1 MQNIDLPFFRN
12 TIVWTIKLSCH
23 PKVILVIGQ
32 RSSPFTG
39 KQEEVQSYSDGAR
52 KGTSFSWTSVC
63 GKGCSETSPP
73 EWVSILTSRWWT
85 LVRKGWGETSV
96 VGRSLLDAAA
106 IPPPHQHK
114 VRTHLSHTDT
124 RTPRAS
130 LVAKRWHG
138 EPMNSSPGEVN
149 YGLGLPRCRTSPSS
163 PQTPY
168 VYKAEMF
175 PGAPSVSVC
184 CAVIFTV
191 NHRFFSGTIFNWEGH
206 GNLMGWCTCCGSEN
220 LMPLPGSF
228 IACFHLCSTFD
239 YP

>member
-1 MQNIDLPFFRN
+1 MGLHPHVTVMNPRAEGVGGDL
-12 TIVWTIKLSCH
+12 C
-23 PKVILVIGQ
+23 
-32 RSSPFTG
+32 
-39 KQEEVQSYSDGAR
+39 
-52 KGTSFSWTSVC
+52 SWQ
-63 GKGCSETSPP
+63 KPP
-73 EWVSILTSRWWT
+73 RCCCYT
-85 LVRKGWGETSV
+85 
-96 VGRSLLDAAA
+96 
-106 IPPPHQHK
+106 PPHQHK